1 MAYYKKGERVLLNG
15 KKYTV
20 KKVLNGPRNTFFY
33 LLTNSDLN
41 KSIGPIIQDR
51 LKKLHV
57 PAGLLFRKEWRRV
70 FK

>member
-1 MAYYKKGERVLLNG
+1 MPYYKKGERVLLNG

-20 KKVLNGPRNTFFY
+20 KKVLNGPCNTFFY
-33 LLTNSDLN
+33 SLTNSDL
-41 KSIGPIIQDR
+41 KMSIGPIIQDR

-57 PAGLLFRKEWRRV
+57 IAGAEFRKEWRRV